1 MVKLREFSVAFVCA
15 ATFALAACGGRDA
28 VAPSIG
34 VGPAA
39 LNLGPHYALSR
50 SASPDV
56 QPAYHV
62 LYHNGP
68 VSVNPKVYLIF
79 WGYKKYGD
87 KYHVQKLLEQYTK
100 AMGGS
105 AYINITTQ
113 YYELSGSNKVYITN
127 PPSQYGGSWNDE
139 SPISKSPTDA
149 QVAKEATKGVKH
161 FGYDADASYI
171 VATPHDH
178 TSPGFGTH
186 WCAYHASTNYQG
198 QAVAYSN
205 IPYMPDAG
213 TNCGENIISPPS
225 DEGGK
230 VEGVTIMAGHE
241 YAEIYTDLDPFSGW
255 NGQVGEIADVCAWH
269 NMANDPFGK
278 KSYTSQPLLSNA
290 SGQCEHSYP

>member
-1 MVKLREFSVAFVCA
+1 MAKLREFSVAFVCA
-15 ATFALAACGGRDA
+15 ATLALAACGGRDA
-28 VAPSIG
+28 VAPSVG
-34 VGPAA
+34 AGPAA

-50 SASPDV
+50 SASADV

-127 PPSQYGGSWNDE
+127 PSSQYGGSWNDE

-149 QVAKEATKGVKH
+149 QVAKEAIKGVQH

-186 WCAYHASTNYQG
+186 WCAYHNSTTYQG

-225 DEGGK
+225 DEGAT
-230 VEGVTIMAGHE
+230 VEGATIMAGHE
-241 YAEIYTDLDPFSGW
+241 YAEMYTDLAPFSGW